1 MSASKVLDL
10 AERQG
15 LLDAKAIGELRK
27 QVAESKFVVTP
38 EAVAKILV
46 DKGHLTAF
54 QARRLVSSALEEPD
68 AGPVASAPPKPKRD
82 KRRHQT
88 APAPAAE
95 LTPLGSSN
103 TGLSP
108 LGGGLTPLGAD
119 AGMSPIGSPLGGS
132 DSLSTLAPLGAAGML
147 DPLAEPKHKP

>member
-54 QARRLVSSALEEPD
+54 QARRLVASALDEPD
-68 AGPVASAPPKPKRD
+68 LSAGGPSPPPAAAAPPPAAAKLPARQAADSDLYLADEARPVASTSPVAELEK
-82 KRRHQT
+82 
-88 APAPAAE
+88 PAP
-95 LTPLGSSN
+95 
-103 TGLSP
+103 
-108 LGGGLTPLGAD
+108 
-119 AGMSPIGSPLGGS
+119 
-132 DSLSTLAPLGAAGML
+132 
-147 DPLAEPKHKP
+147 

>member
-46 DKGHLTAF
+46 DKGQLTAF
-54 QARRLVSSALEEPD
+54 QARRLVAAALDEAEVEPGG
-68 AGPVASAPPKPKRD
+68 ARGGGGGGRGQLA
-82 KRRHQT
+82 RHQDIDDERDD
-88 APAPAAE
+88 AE
-95 LTPLGSSN
+95 SQEQR
-103 TGLSP
+103 
-108 LGGGLTPLGAD
+108 A
-119 AGMSPIGSPLGGS
+119 
-132 DSLSTLAPLGAAGML
+132 AAGSHAVSCRGKRTGQSSTKRGRRNPENPYRAR
-147 DPLAEPKHKP
+147 DSAVVCGR